1 MRQPVPR
8 SVQPWSGGSPQGLCI
23 SDGSMPPC
31 SQRKPARRPSAFA
44 GRGATHT
51 ANGMQRQR
59 ARNSTH
65 RLKFAV
71 SAVQPRV
78 RQPLGPHPQVR
89 PAHLPPVLPGA
100 RQGHRLHQGAR
111 SVRFRRLL
119 CLCSLICPRAC
130 LLHGQS
136 VMQEAQHLPG
146 LGPGQGRPAIFAFYA
161 CFALLVAADKGK
173 LCRLFRADVGSSCR
187 ALLRSTDDHVTT
199 AAQRQGRWWTR

>member
-23 SDGSMPPC
+23 LDGSMPPC

-65 RLKFAV
+65 RLNFAV

-119 CLCSLICPRAC
+119 CLCSLICPRCVLAAW
-130 LLHGQS
+130 S
-136 VMQEAQHLPG
+136 VGDAG
-146 LGPGQGRPAIFAFYA
+146 SAAFAWFGPGARATSHFCFLRLLCAA
-161 CFALLVAADKGK
+161 C
-173 LCRLFRADVGSSCR
+173 CS
-187 ALLRSTDDHVTT
+187 
-199 AAQRQGRWWTR
+199 